1 MTPLSKGVKGR
12 STIHCMDIT
21 SVSPCGLYV
30 SWFVSPQVMCMRC
43 RSCQVVR
50 LPSGRAT
57 AGAGCLCTQQLCRRS
72 QTSCMWCCRVRA
84 GHLPFTFAGDCVSP
98 TLTLC
103 LCGSDDVHRPEPGG
117 ADRGWGHISDS
128 GSRGR
133 PGGQCQD
140 SAAARSV
147 TAQHQQQERVSSA
160 DR

>member
-1 MTPLSKGVKGR
+1 MWPVCVLVCVSTGDVYALQELSGCASAFRESDSRG
-12 STIHCMDIT
+12 
-21 SVSPCGLYV
+21 
-30 SWFVSPQVMCMRC
+30 
-43 RSCQVVR
+43 R
-50 LPSGRAT
+50 LPLHAAAVQTQPDILHVVLQGEGR
-57 AGAGCLCTQQLCRRS
+57 
-72 QTSCMWCCRVRA
+72 
-84 GHLPFTFAGDCVSP
+84 PFTIYVAGECVSP

-140 SAAARSV
+140 SAAARSI